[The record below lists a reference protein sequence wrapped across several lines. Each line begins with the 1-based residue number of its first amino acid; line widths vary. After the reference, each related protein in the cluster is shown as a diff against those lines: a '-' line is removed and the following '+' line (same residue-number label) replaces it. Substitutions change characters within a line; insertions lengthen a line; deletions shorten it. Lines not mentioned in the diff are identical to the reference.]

1 MTSMEPGMGHVPTA
15 TGAERRRTLMERI
28 IEPIATGLGNAVGW
42 MAESGALFAVFALV
56 WIAVA
61 IGIVWSAG
69 TVDEAWRAIRALPL
83 VLQVIA
89 WVLFLPVMIGLWIWE
104 SSWPFV
110 VRLLLMIGI
119 AGWNLLIFLPK
130 AMRATS

>member
-15 TGAERRRTLMERI
+15 TGTERRRTLMERI